1 MLFDVHR
8 ICSNVFFSIPDI
20 DNLCFLYL
28 LLFFF
33 NQFCGGLDSR
43 ESTCK
48 AGDSGSIPG
57 LERLPGEGNG
67 DPLQYSFLENS
78 MDTGAWRA
86 TVHGVAKSLTQLSD

>member
-8 ICSNVFFSIPDI
+8 ICSNIFFFIPDI

-28 LLFFF
+28 LFFF
-33 NQFCGGLDSR
+33 NEFCGGLDGR

-48 AGDSGSIPG
+48 AGDSGSTPG

-78 MDTGAWRA
+78 MDTGAWWA

>member
-1 MLFDVHR
+1 M
-8 ICSNVFFSIPDI
+8 SFFS
-20 DNLCFLYL
+20 FLIQTISAFSIY
-28 LLFFF
+28 FFF
-33 NQFCGGLDSR
+33 LNQFCGGLDGR

-86 TVHGVAKSLTQLSD
+86 TVHGVSNTTDQLIPYEQIKKLI